1 LGKSSIAKRLT
12 CMSKT
17 LLIMAAGTGG
27 HIMPGL
33 AVAEAMRMRGW
44 DIHWLGTRHG
54 MENRLVPARGVALS
68 TINFSGLRGKGLL
81 HTLTGVAKLI
91 LAIVSAWRLMANL
104 RPKVILGMGGYVTVP
119 GGWAARLRKIPLV
132 LINAD
137 AALLMSNKALL
148 PSAKRVLF
156 GFDGERQLPDCA
168 EKIKVT
174 GNPVRAEIA
183 ALAAPE
189 QRFAGRSGPL
199 RLLVIGGSLGAQ
211 ALNEIL
217 PMALALIPAEQRP
230 IVTHQAGEK
239 HASGLQAAYQVAGI
253 QAEVKPFIDD
263 MATAYAQADLL
274 VCRAGAITLS
284 ELAVAGVPSI
294 LVPLVVSTTSH
305 QQGNAQWMAEHG
317 AAIYLPQ
324 AELTPELL
332 AKILRELTRETLLG
346 MAINARKLGKPDA
359 TQAIATELEEVAL
372 P

>member
-1 LGKSSIAKRLT
+1 
-12 CMSKT
+12 MSKT

-27 HIMPGL
+27 HIIPGL

-54 MENRLVPARGVALS
+54 MENRMVPARGVALS
-68 TINFSGLRGKGLL
+68 TLNFSGLRGKGLL
-81 HTLTGVAKLI
+81 HSLTGVPKLL
-91 LAIVSAWRLMANL
+91 LAIVSAWRLMAIL

-119 GGWAARLRKIPLV
+119 GGWAARLSKLPLV

-148 PSAKRVLF
+148 PSARRVLF
-156 GFDGERQLPDCA
+156 GFDGGRELSAYA

-183 ALAAPE
+183 AIAVPE

-199 RLLVIGGSLGAQ
+199 RLLVLGGSLGAQ

-217 PMALALIPAEQRP
+217 PRALALIPAAQRP

-239 HASGLQAAYQVAGI
+239 HAGDLQAVYQVAGI
-253 QAEVKPFIDD
+253 QVEIKPFIDD
-263 MATAYAQADLL
+263 MAAAYAQADLL
-274 VCRAGAITLS
+274 VCRAGAITVS

-305 QQGNAQWMAEHG
+305 QRDNAQWMAEHG
-317 AAIYLPQ
+317 GAIYLPQ
-324 AELTPELL
+324 VEMTPELL
-332 AKILRELTRETLLG
+332 AEILRNLTRETLLN

-359 TQAIATELEEVAL
+359 TEAIATELEEVAL